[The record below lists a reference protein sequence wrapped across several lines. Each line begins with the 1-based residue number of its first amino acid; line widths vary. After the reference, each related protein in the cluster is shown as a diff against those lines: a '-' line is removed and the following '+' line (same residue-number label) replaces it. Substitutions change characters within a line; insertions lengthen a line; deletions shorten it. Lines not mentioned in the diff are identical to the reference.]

1 MKEINM
7 TDNGEIEEVKK
18 EDLKETQPV
27 PKKEEKDEEKEE
39 IKSREDKKTSNVDT
53 KNVKV
58 NENVENLKGKIVKK
72 KGKSKE
78 KKLGLNG
85 ENIEKK
91 KAILILS
98 VIGLVFLLGLAAFY
112 YFGIYKYTPKP
123 KDETII
129 NIKNSY
135 ILAKE
140 EPRIF
145 AQVLVDTP
153 QEPRTEE
160 SPVNGQLFTKSEME
174 EMMSRRPVAVMV
186 NNHAKARPQS
196 SLNSADIV
204 YEALVESGITR
215 YLAIFWSQGPK
226 KVGPIRSARQY
237 YLEWLSPYD
246 PVFIH
251 DGCAET
257 ENPRTDA
264 CGNIYAYNIKD
275 IATSGAWR
283 WNDGV
288 RYAPHNEYSSIVTAW
303 DIAENRGWD
312 EFTTDFESWDFK
324 NDANQDQRGDGYRYE
339 IVFHNRLNNA
349 GLYDSMWEYDS
360 TTNSYKRWVGEKVD
374 MDQETNSQVTAKV
387 VIVQETSIYSA
398 GDEYGRIITDT
409 IGQGDALILMDGK
422 EIEGTWKKNTRTD
435 RTTFYN
441 SNGDEI
447 QFNRGRIWISVIS
460 QSLGEFDIIEQ

>member
-7 TDNGEIEEVKK
+7 SDNGEIEEVKK
-18 EDLKETQPV
+18 EEPKETAPIH
-27 PKKEEKDEEKEE
+27 KKEESKKKKEDINPIKEEKPKPDVKNE
-39 IKSREDKKTSNVDT
+39 IQ
-53 KNVKV
+53 
-58 NENVENLKGKIVKK
+58 KK
-72 KGKSKE
+72 KSKKKDNKGI
-78 KKLGLNG
+78 KKLWTDG

-98 VIGLVFLLGLAAFY
+98 VIGLIFILGLAAFY
-112 YFGIYKYTPKP
+112 YFGIYKYSPKP

-140 EPRIF
+140 EPKIF
-145 AQVLVDTP
+145 AQVLVDRP

-186 NNHAKARPQS
+186 NNHAQARPQS

-237 YLEWLSPYD
+237 HLEWLSPYD

-251 DGCAET
+251 DGCADT
-257 ENPRTDA
+257 DNPRTDA

-275 IATSGAWR
+275 IATAGSWR

-288 RYAPHNEYSSIVTAW
+288 RYAPHNEYTSIASAW

-312 EFTTDFESWDFK
+312 KFPTDFESWNFK
-324 NDANQDQRGDGYRYE
+324 NDADQDQRGDGYRYE

-349 GLYDSMWEYDS
+349 GLYDVTWEYDS
-360 TTNSYKRWVGEKVD
+360 TTNSYKRWVGGKVD
-374 MDQETNSQVTAKV
+374 IDQETNSQVTAKV

-398 GDEYGRIITDT
+398 YDDKGRIIVDT

-422 EIEGTWKKNTRTD
+422 EIEGSWKKNTRTD

>member
-1 MKEINM
+1 M
-7 TDNGEIEEVKK
+7 TDNGEIEEVEK
-18 EDLKETQPV
+18 EEPKETQPLPQKEESIDEKNNTKSEKTKGKPNPEV
-27 PKKEEKDEEKEE
+27 IKKEDE
-39 IKSREDKKTSNVDT
+39 
-53 KNVKV
+53 
-58 NENVENLKGKIVKK
+58 
-72 KGKSKE
+72 KE
-78 KKLGLNG
+78 KKIKEKKGRKKVKAKKKNKELGPDG

-98 VIGLVFLLGLAAFY
+98 VIGLIFILGLAAFY
-112 YFGIYKYTPKP
+112 YFGIYKYHPKP

-145 AQVLVDTP
+145 AQVLVDNP

-160 SPVNGQLFTKSEME
+160 NPINGQLFTKSEME

-237 YLEWLSPYD
+237 HLEWLSSYD

-251 DGCAET
+251 DGCADT
-257 ENPRTDA
+257 DNPRTDA

-288 RYAPHNEYSSIVTAW
+288 RYSPHNEYTSIVSAW
-303 DIAENRGWD
+303 DIAGNRGWD
-312 EFTTDFESWDFK
+312 EFPTDFESWDFK

-349 GLYDSMWEYDS
+349 GLYDATWEYDS
-360 TTNSYKRWVGEKVD
+360 TTNSYKRWVGGKVD

-422 EIEGTWKKNTRTD
+422 EIEGSWKKNTRTD